1 MRTRPL
7 AVALVLAA
15 TVAAAQTPPK
25 APDMRKEP
33 AVGPVKPY
41 QAPPRGVFSLPNGV
55 QVVVVEDRRFPLV
68 TIRVAARG
76 GKAAVAREDAGLADA
91 MAELLTDGAGGRTAK
106 QIAEE
111 ADAIGGE
118 VRASAEQDYV
128 VVSGFAL
135 ADKAERLL
143 GLISDVALR
152 PDFPPAEVELRR
164 KNMLEELQLERS
176 QPNFLGRLSFY
187 KRVYPGHPYGIT
199 QPTEASI
206 ARIDEAKLKALHR
219 KVFHPKTGLVVLIGD
234 LSLGDAKRLVAARFG
249 GWTSDAEP
257 AAPAPKVE
265 PASGPRRVYLVDR
278 PGSAQTVLYVGNRA
292 IAEDHPDHFPLLMA
306 NQVLGGSFAARLMQ
320 DLREKKGYTYGVR
333 SRLLAEVEGGAFG
346 AWLQV
351 RTEVTGPALADLLGH
366 LERIRSSKVTA
377 AEQAQAKNFLAGSF
391 TRRMETQAGVADAL
405 THALLHRL
413 GSDSLD
419 RYVER
424 VQAVTPAQALA
435 AAKAHV
441 KDASAVVIAVGDGAK
456 IREAIQAQSKE
467 PVQLLDLD
475 GEPRP

>member
-1 MRTRPL
+1 MSKR
-7 AVALVLAA
+7 
-15 TVAAAQTPPK
+15 
-25 APDMRKEP
+25 P
-33 AVGPVKPY
+33 AVGPVRPY
-41 QAPPRGVFSLPNGV
+41 QAPPRGVFDLPNGV
-55 QVVVVEDRRFPLV
+55 KVVVVEDHRFPLV
-68 TIRVAARG
+68 TVRVAVKG
-76 GKAAVAREDAGLADA
+76 GQAAVPAEDAGLADA

-118 VRASAEQDYV
+118 VSASADQDYV
-128 VVSGFAL
+128 IVSGFAL

-143 GLISDVALR
+143 ALVSDVAQR
-152 PDFPPAEVELRR
+152 PDFPKEEVELRR

-176 QPNFLGRLSFY
+176 QPNFLGRLAFF
-187 KRVYPGHPYGIT
+187 KQVYPGHPYGVT

-206 ARIDEAKLKALHR
+206 ARLSEARLKTLHGNL
-219 KVFHPKTGLVVLIGD
+219 FTPKAATVVLIGD
-234 LSLGDAKRLVAARFG
+234 LTLANAKRLVTQRFG
-249 GWTSDAEP
+249 GWASA
-257 AAPAPKVE
+257 AAPVAAPPKVA
-265 PASGPRRVYLVDR
+265 PQAGGRRVYLIDR

-292 IAEDHPDHFPLLMA
+292 ITEDHPDQFPLLLA

-320 DLREKKGYTYGVR
+320 ELREKKGYTYGVR
-333 SRLLAEVEGGAFG
+333 SRLLPEVEAGAFG

-351 RTEVTGPALADLLGH
+351 RTEVTGAALGDLLGH

-377 AEQAQAKNFLAGSF
+377 AEMAQAKNYLAGSF
-391 TRRMETQAGVADAL
+391 TRRLETQAGVADAL

-413 GSDSLD
+413 GHEHLD

-441 KDASAVVIAVGDGAK
+441 KDASAVIVAVGDGAK
-456 IREAIQAQSKE
+456 IREELKKFSTE
-467 PVQLLDLD
+467 PIQLLDLNGD
-475 GEPRP
+475 PAKP